1 MLNDPHVRKWNAL
14 RGLAVVALD
23 TGEKLGTVE
32 DFYFESQTN
41 AVRGFRVK
49 TGLFNSKALPTST
62 ISSIGRDAIV
72 TQNAEMVIDE
82 NHDSRL
88 KTMPLGSTLLSYK
101 IMGENGTV
109 VGSVGNVLI
118 NTVPPNALRVVGFEL
133 SSNLGERITG
143 HYQTFS
149 SNEVTRYGQDV
160 IVILDQVA
168 RGLK

>member
-1 MLNDPHVRKWNAL
+1 MVNEPNVRKWNEL

-32 DFYFESQTN
+32 DFYFESETN

-49 TGLFNSKALPTST
+49 TSLFNSKALPTST
-62 ISSIGRDAIV
+62 ISSIGRDAII

-82 NHDSRL
+82 SHDSRL

-101 IMGENGTV
+101 VMGENGTV
-109 VGSVGNVLI
+109 IGSVGNVLI
-118 NTVPPNALRVVGFEL
+118 NTVPPNALRVVSFEL
-133 SSNLGERITG
+133 SGNLGERITS

-149 SNEVTRYGQDV
+149 SNDVMRYGQDV

-168 RGLK
+168 RSLK

>member
-1 MLNDPHVRKWNAL
+1 MVNEPNVRKWNEL
-14 RGLAVVALD
+14 RGLAVIALD

-32 DFYFESQTN
+32 DFYFESETN

-49 TGLFNSKALPTST
+49 TSLFSSKALPTST

-82 NHDSRL
+82 SHDSRL
-88 KTMPLGSTLLSYK
+88 KTMPLGSSLLSYK
-101 IMGENGTV
+101 IMAENGTI
-109 VGSVGNVLI
+109 VGTVGNVLI

-133 SSNLGERITG
+133 SGNLGERITS

-149 SNEVTRYGQDV
+149 SNDVTRYGQD
-160 IVILDQVA
+160 LD
-168 RGLK
+168 